1 MSRTTFR
8 KRTSIRL
15 AAAGLAAVGII
26 AAAAADGPA
35 KGATAN
41 LRPICNGV
49 FFNMPA
55 QVGDTVTFSVR
66 PYAADP
72 DLTPVTLVSAFNAGA
87 PIGTVRIAGQHE
99 LEFTL
104 TSSTRGTV
112 YLYWT
117 VSDGSL
123 TAQCVSTGSNEEPPD
138 NG

>member
-1 MSRTTFR
+1 MRDGF
-8 KRTSIRL
+8 
-15 AAAGLAAVGII
+15 GLTVGVI
-26 AAAAADGPA
+26 AAAAASGLA

-41 LRPICNGV
+41 GV
-49 FFNMPA
+49 FFNLPA
-55 QVGDTVTFSVR
+55 QVGDTVTISIR

-123 TAQCVSTGSNEEPPD
+123 TAQCLSTGSNEEPPD

>member
-1 MSRTTFR
+1 MSRTTCR
-8 KRTSIRL
+8 KRTSIRFV
-15 AAAGLAAVGII
+15 AACLAAVGII
-26 AAAAADGPA
+26 AAAAAGGTA
-35 KGATAN
+35 TGTTAN

-55 QVGDTVTFSVR
+55 QVGDTVTISIR

>member
-1 MSRTTFR
+1 VDSSEPPAGLVAAT
-8 KRTSIRL
+8 
-15 AAAGLAAVGII
+15 AAG
-26 AAAAADGPA
+26 GPA
-35 KGATAN
+35 TGAAPN

-49 FFNMPA
+49 FFNMPGS
-55 QVGDTVTFSVR
+55 VGQSVTISIR

-72 DLTPVTLVSAFNAGA
+72 DLTQVRLTSAFNGGA
-87 PIGTVRIAGQHE
+87 PIGTVRVAGDHE

-104 TSSTRGTV
+104 TSSTPGTV

-123 TAQCVSTGSNEEPPD
+123 TAQCSATGSNEEPPD

>member
-1 MSRTTFR
+1 MSRTTLS
-8 KRTSIRL
+8 KRTAIL
-15 AAAGLAAVGII
+15 AVTAFLAAGLVAAT
-26 AAAAADGPA
+26 AAGGPKNGAD
-35 KGATAN
+35 AN

-49 FFNMPA
+49 FFNMPGG
-55 QVGDTVTFSVR
+55 VGQSVTISIR

-72 DLTPVTLVSAFNAGA
+72 DLTPVRLVSAFNGGA
-87 PIGTVRIAGQHE
+87 PIGTVRVAGDHE

-104 TSSTRGTV
+104 TSSEPGTV

-123 TAQCVSTGSNEEPPD
+123 TAQCSATGSNEEPPE

>member
-1 MSRTTFR
+1 MFGTTLT
-8 KRTSIRL
+8 KRVAIL
-15 AAAGLAAVGII
+15 ASAAFLAVAGIV
-26 AAAAADGPA
+26 AAAAAGGRAAD
-35 KGATAN
+35 ATTN

-55 QVGDTVTFSVR
+55 QVGDTVTISIR

-112 YLYWT
+112 YLRWT

-123 TAQCVSTGSNEEPPD
+123 TAQCLSTGSNEEPPD

>member
-1 MSRTTFR
+1 MSSTTLR
-8 KRTSIRL
+8 KRSSIRF
-15 AAAGLAAVGII
+15 AAACLAAVGII
-26 AAAAADGPA
+26 AAVAADGPA

-55 QVGDTVTFSVR
+55 QVGDTVTISIR

-72 DLTPVTLVSAFNAGA
+72 DLTSVTLVSVFNAGA

-112 YLYWT
+112 HLYWT

-123 TAQCVSTGSNEEPPD
+123 TAQCLSTGSNEEPPD

>member
-1 MSRTTFR
+1 MSRPTFR
-8 KRTSIRL
+8 KRSSIRYVAACL
-15 AAAGLAAVGII
+15 AGVAIVAAGG
-26 AAAAADGPA
+26 
-35 KGATAN
+35 TAQGTTTN

-55 QVGDTVTFSVR
+55 RVGDTVTISVR

-87 PIGTVRIAGQHE
+87 PIGTVRIAGQRE

-104 TSSTRGTV
+104 TSSTPGTV
-112 YLYWT
+112 YLRWT

-123 TAQCVSTGSNEEPPD
+123 TAQCSATGSNEEPPD

>member
-1 MSRTTFR
+1 MSRTTFC
-8 KRTSIRL
+8 KRTPTRF
-15 AAAGLAAVGII
+15 AAACLAAVGIV
-26 AAAAADGPA
+26 AASAVGGTA
-35 KGATAN
+35 KGTTAN

-55 QVGDTVTFSVR
+55 QVGDTATISVR
-66 PYAADP
+66 AHAADP
-72 DLTPVTLVSAFNAGA
+72 DLTQVTLVSAFNAGA

-99 LEFTL
+99 LGFTL

-123 TAQCVSTGSNEEPPD
+123 TAQCVSSGSNEEPPD

>member
-1 MSRTTFR
+1 MSRTTLS
-8 KRTSIRL
+8 KRTAIL
-15 AAAGLAAVGII
+15 AVTAFLTAGLVAATAAG
-26 AAAAADGPA
+26 GPA
-35 KGATAN
+35 TGADAN

-49 FFNMPA
+49 FFNMPGG
-55 QVGDTVTFSVR
+55 VGQSVTISIR

-72 DLTPVTLVSAFNAGA
+72 DLTPVRLVSVFNAGA
-87 PIGTVRIAGQHE
+87 PIGTVRIVGDHQ

-104 TSSTRGTV
+104 TSSTPGTV

-123 TAQCVSTGSNEEPPD
+123 TAQCSATGSNEEPPE